1 MRLSEKQAAFVRI
14 AAGMAHEI
22 RNPLASIR
30 GATEMLSNSSGGS
43 ASDKKLMN
51 IVIRET
57 DRLNSLLSDFLLTVG
72 SRQPLK
78 KIRVIL
84 SDLVEET
91 VGLFA
96 GDASAR
102 HNVSVETL
110 INKGVEVEGEPARLR
125 QALWNLLTNAVDA
138 TPEGGIIRELW

>member
-1 MRLSEKQAAFVRI
+1 
-14 AAGMAHEI
+14 
-22 RNPLASIR
+22 
-30 GATEMLSNSSGGS
+30 MLSNSSGGS

-72 SRQPLK
+72 SRQPK

-125 QALWNLLTNAVDA
+125 QALWNSSPTPWMPLLKA
-138 TPEGGIIRELW
+138 E